1 MSPSILPQRVRAV
14 EGRDD
19 GAAIAARLPGLAVR
33 GVIRKRGGLT
43 ARVDDLG
50 QPVACV
56 VRVGP
61 ASGSGD
67 AHAGAAAGGVV
78 SVADGAVGSGDAGDP
93 ASGVRRIAR
102 RAGGVAHRRLLP
114 QQTCLNLWWRR
125 PGMLSI
131 AIGGKKR
138 HQTRIAP
145 LPRIVQR
152 SMPKAVSRIQ
162 FSARFDE
169 HDHDTSANFVPP

>member
-19 GAAIAARLPGLAVR
+19 GAAIAARLPGLAVL

-50 QPVACV
+50 QPVACI

-61 ASGSGD
+61 ASSAGD

-78 SVADGAVGSGDAGDP
+78 SIADGAVGSGDAAE
-93 ASGVRRIAR
+93 ASYGVRRVAC

-114 QQTCLNLWWRR
+114 C
-125 PGMLSI
+125 S
-131 AIGGKKR
+131 
-138 HQTRIAP
+138 
-145 LPRIVQR
+145 V
-152 SMPKAVSRIQ
+152 
-162 FSARFDE
+162 
-169 HDHDTSANFVPP
+169 